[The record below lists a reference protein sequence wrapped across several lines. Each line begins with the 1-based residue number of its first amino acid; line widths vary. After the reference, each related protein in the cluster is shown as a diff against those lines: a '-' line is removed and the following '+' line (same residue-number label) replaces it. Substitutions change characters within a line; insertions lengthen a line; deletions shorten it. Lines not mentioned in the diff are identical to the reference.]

1 MKAIIDTNVLIA
13 ANGRDCPQVT
23 RKCQLRTGQYLR
35 DIQTNGIIVID
46 NRWLILNE
54 YKNKVNQT
62 GQPGI
67 GDAFLKWVLSNQRN
81 SQRCEQ
87 VEIHPSEDNSF
98 REFPDAPQ
106 LEKFDP
112 SDRKF
117 VAVALTAPDRPPI
130 VNAVDS
136 DWAEFYEALTQCGVN
151 LQFLCPDVIAPQ
163 PSKENVLGAC
173 HPE

>member
-23 RKCQLRTGQYLR
+23 PKCQLRTGQYLR
-35 DIQTNGIIVID
+35 NIQTNGIIVID

-67 GDAFLKWVLSNQRN
+67 GDAFLKWILTNQTN

-87 VEIHPSEDNSF
+87 VKIHPSGDNSF
-98 REFPDAPQ
+98 EEFPDAPQ

-117 VAVALTAPDRPPI
+117 VAVALAAPDHPPI

-136 DWAEFYEALTQCGVN
+136 DWADFYEALTICGVSIE
-151 LQFLCPDVIAPQ
+151 FLCTEIVSPQ
-163 PSKENVLGAC
+163 LSQGQISPPL
-173 HPE
+173 